1 RVNIVV
7 ISKKEDSFVGTS
19 ENKKYTILKDVTFKD
34 GNWEGTI
41 SKPGSSSEADCE
53 LTLTDEGLEVVA
65 HKGFI
70 SKTIVWTK
78 VPE

>member
-1 RVNIVV
+1 M
-7 ISKKEDSFVGTS
+7 
-19 ENKKYTILKDVTFKD
+19 DVTFKD